1 MGKNRDILDYA
12 ALGAELIQTSQL
24 SSMRQTLAGL
34 SALQLQKIEAE
45 QREERSRLQEEKVR
59 EFVFHSMKLIEG
71 DGDRHAANNPCGTLV
86 VLYGVKACAERF
98 NITTASVRSYEDK
111 EKVDA
116 FHRGLDRLCKECE
129 ARLDNT
135 GRETA
140 LTCAKYKA
148 EEPEL
153 ECLID
158 YENQM
163 SRISDRQKEL
173 SQLGHPGMAFKM
185 PLGAAVGIFGLGCV
199 AVLLALQTLSSVAEN
214 RYFAG
219 SVFICLAALGLII
232 GGWAMVPTGKNAALI
247 LQEEIEAEKRRLA
260 VSFPSERLRELK
272 TKFGNGGL
280 EYYRKL
286 RDERLSLLKKV
297 MEDAGENSAETS
309 DPERMTGA
317 TSSKRMK
324 GST

>member
-59 EFVFHSMKLIEG
+59 EFVFQSMKLIDA
-71 DGDRHAANNPCGTLV
+71 DGDRHAAKNPCGTLV

-148 EEPEL
+148 EEHEL
-153 ECLID
+153 ESLID
-158 YENQM
+158 YQNQV
-163 SRISDRQKEL
+163 SRISNRQKEL
-173 SQLGHPGMAFKM
+173 SQLGQPGMAFKM
-185 PLGAAVGIFGLGCV
+185 PLGAAIGILGLGCV
-199 AVLLALQTLSSVAEN
+199 AVLLAILTLSSDLEG
-214 RYFAG
+214 RYLTG
-219 SVFICLAALGLII
+219 SVCIAVAAFGLII

-247 LQEEIEAEKRRLA
+247 LQEEIEAENRRLA
-260 VSFPSERLRELK
+260 VAFPSERLRGLE
-272 TKFGNGGL
+272 TRFGNGDL
-280 EYYRKL
+280 DYYRRI

-297 MEDAGENSAETS
+297 MEDAGENSAEND
-309 DPERMTGA
+309 DPTNA
-317 TSSKRMK
+317 
-324 GST
+324 